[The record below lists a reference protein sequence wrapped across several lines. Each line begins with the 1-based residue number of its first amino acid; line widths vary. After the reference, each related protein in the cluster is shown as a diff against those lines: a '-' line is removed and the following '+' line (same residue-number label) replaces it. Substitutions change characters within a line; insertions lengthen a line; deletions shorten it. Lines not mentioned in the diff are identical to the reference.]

1 MTKVLIIE
9 DDPMVAVLNQG
20 FVEQLPEMVVVKN
33 VRSADEGKKILEKES
48 IDLILLDVFLPG
60 ETGIEFLNWLR
71 MEKSNAAVILITA
84 ADDVKTVKEAIR
96 YGAIDYLIKPFTFE
110 RFKLAIEKYQK
121 LMFATDDGDRTNQ
134 YAIDRY
140 MNYGEVPE
148 GQSHSEDKE
157 LPKGLSKL
165 TLKKVSKGIQELN
178 GPFSTKDLAAKIS
191 LSRISTKKYLQFLV
205 DCQALKETMIY
216 LEIGRPLTKYE
227 IAIGFTGKLEKYL

>member
-9 DDPMVAVLNQG
+9 DDPMVAVLNQS
-20 FVEQLPEMVVVKN
+20 FVEQLPDMTVVKN
-33 VRSADEGKKILEKES
+33 VRSADEAKNVLDKNS

-60 ETGIEFLNWLR
+60 ETGIEFLTWLR
-71 MEKSNAAVILITA
+71 MEKSNVVVILITA

-110 RFKLAIEKYQK
+110 RFKMAIDKYRN
-121 LMFATDDGDRTNQ
+121 LTFATEEGDRTNQ
-134 YAIDRY
+134 SAIDRY
-140 MNYGEVPE
+140 LNHAEA
-148 GQSHSEDKE
+148 QDRQNRSEEKE

-165 TLKKVSKGIQELN
+165 TLKKVSEGIQELKE
-178 GPFSTKDLAAKIS
+178 PFSTKDLAVKIS

-205 DCQALKETMIY
+205 DYQVLKETMIY

-227 IAIGFTGKLEKYL
+227 IQADFTEKIEEYL